1 MSNNLAD
8 SFGRIAKKLR
18 ISITDRCNMQCVYCM
33 PSNNT
38 NWLEQDNLLS
48 YEQITHLAKIFV
60 SLGIEKIKITGGEPT
75 VRGNVENLIKSL
87 SSIEGLRSIS
97 MTTNGIL
104 VKDKIKILKESGLE
118 SLNISL
124 DTFKPDRFKAMSGID
139 GFYKVR
145 NAINTAIDENLPVK
159 INTVIIKGWNDDEIS
174 HFVRFSRDTGC
185 IVKFIEFMPLDGTGI
200 WSEELVVS
208 KKRMIEIINKD
219 FDQLSP
225 LYNDKSDPARLY
237 TFEDGKGV
245 IGFIPSITEP
255 FCQNCDRVRITAD
268 GKLYNCL
275 FDKSSIDLRSL
286 LEGGKSDIRYN

>member
-1 MSNNLAD
+1 MNNNLVD
-8 SFGRIAKKLR
+8 GFGRIAKKLR

-38 NWLEQDNLLS
+38 NWLEQDTLLS
-48 YEQITHLAKIFV
+48 YEQISRLAKIFV

-104 VKDKIKILKESGLE
+104 VKDKIRILKESGLE

-145 NAINTAIDENLPVK
+145 NAIETAIDENLPVK
-159 INTVIIKGWNDDEIS
+159 INTVIIKGWNDDEI
-174 HFVRFSRDTGC
+174 
-185 IVKFIEFMPLDGTGI
+185 
-200 WSEELVVS
+200 
-208 KKRMIEIINKD
+208 
-219 FDQLSP
+219 
-225 LYNDKSDPARLY
+225 
-237 TFEDGKGV
+237 
-245 IGFIPSITEP
+245 
-255 FCQNCDRVRITAD
+255 
-268 GKLYNCL
+268 
-275 FDKSSIDLRSL
+275 
-286 LEGGKSDIRYN
+286 